1 MSQVPVV
8 EQQDHRKGII
18 AAVLSLLLTLFILF
32 FIKYS
37 EPDPPKVTVPIP
49 ISMAEEGIEEF
60 EINNAGGGAPSE
72 TQTTT
77 DQNPSAEE
85 QPTQDESSVTVPE
98 GSDQGDTESSTPTE
112 EPSSPFSGGGT
123 GGQGSDGS
131 GGGFGADE
139 GPGEGDGDP
148 GTGSAGDRK
157 RLNNIKSKP
166 KTPNSNI
173 NTIALKL
180 TVDQRGVVVAAEA
193 DMANTTTTNRAL
205 IDEVIE
211 LVKKEVRY
219 EERPNARNQIAYYT
233 VTVKPS

>member
-18 AAVLSLLLTLFILF
+18 AAVFTLLLTLFILF

-60 EINNAGGGAPSE
+60 EIYNAGGGAPSE

-98 GSDQGDTESSTPTE
+98 GSDEGDTESSTPTE
-112 EPSSPFSGGGT
+112 EPSNPFSGSGS

-139 GPGEGDGDP
+139 GPGEGEGDP
-148 GTGSAGDRK
+148 GSGAEGDRVQ
-157 RLNNIKSKP
+157 LNELIGKP
-166 KTPNSNI
+166 KTQNNQLVI
-173 NTIALKL
+173 IYLVL
-180 TVDQRGVVVAAEA
+180 TVDSRGQIVRANV
-193 DMANTTTTNRAL
+193 DRNNTTTTNNRL

-211 LVKKEVRY
+211 MVKDQIRY
-219 EERPNARNQIAYYT
+219 NEKPEARNEKVYFSVK
-233 VTVKPS
+233 VTPN

>member
-18 AAVLSLLLTLFILF
+18 AAVFTLLLTLFILF

-60 EINNAGGGAPSE
+60 EIYNAGGGAPSE

-98 GSDQGDTESSTPTE
+98 GSDQGDTESSSPTE
-112 EPSSPFSGGGT
+112 EPSSPFSGSGS
-123 GGQGSDGS
+123 GGQGTSGS

-139 GPGEGDGDP
+139 GPGEGSGDP
-148 GTGSAGDRK
+148 GTGAAGDRE

-166 KTPNSNI
+166 KTLNSNI
-173 NTIALKL
+173 NFIALKL

-233 VTVKPS
+233 VEVKPS

>member
-1 MSQVPVV
+1 MSQIPVV

-18 AAVLSLLLTLFILF
+18 AAIFMLLLTLFILF

-49 ISMAEEGIEEF
+49 ISMADEGIEEF
-60 EINNAGGGAPSE
+60 EVDNAGGGAPSE
-72 TQTTT
+72 SISE

-85 QPTQDESSVTVPE
+85 QPTQDESTVTVPE
-98 GSDQGDTESSTPTE
+98 GSDQGDTDSSTPTE
-112 EPSSPFSGGGT
+112 EPSNPFSGGGS
-123 GGQGSDGS
+123 GGQGTDGS

-139 GPGEGDGDP
+139 GPGEGTGDP
-148 GTGSAGDRK
+148 GTGAEGDRK

-180 TVDQRGVVVAAEA
+180 TVDQRGVVVAAEP
-193 DMANTTTTNRAL
+193 DMSNTTTTNRAL

-219 EERPNARNQIAYYT
+219 EERPNARNQTAYYT